1 MEGLNSINENL
12 ESIEDF
18 DDLSVVAFNDLF
30 KCLTEGNSA
39 RILKMEGTTEI
50 IKEMIEHF
58 SEREEYEKCAKIV
71 SILKNTNKYPDF

>member
-1 MEGLNSINENL
+1 MEDLNRINPDL

-18 DDLSVVAFNDLF
+18 DDLSIMAFNDLF
-30 KCLTEGNSA
+30 KCLTEGNPV

-58 SEREEYEKCAKIV
+58 TEREEYEKCAKIV